1 MMYWIYDYPSLAIA
15 VAFCTVFVALTWGG
29 IFVTRATIHSW
40 IHRDARANEMIGFA
54 LSSFFVL
61 FGLLLGLIAVATY
74 QNYANVGDIVDKEAS
89 SIGALYRDFTG
100 YPRPIRGQL
109 QVRLREYARY
119 TIEGDCEDWSRAEVV
134 VVRQV
139 YRALKWQIRPAVAL
153 LQRYGA
159 LLTTF
164 GVGHRPRILTD
175 VSGPMFQ
182 AVIEIETDSLSDWET
197 KRRLLF
203 REPDFQA
210 WFAQLRSQVEAGV
223 HEFYRVE
230 A

>member
-1 MMYWIYDYPSLAIA
+1 MIEVRDVFQVKFGKIDQA
-15 VAFCTVFVALTWGG
+15 VA
-29 IFVTRATIHSW
+29 
-40 IHRDARANEMIGFA
+40 
-54 LSSFFVL
+54 L
-61 FGLLLGLIAVATY
+61 FGRLPKLSPGHAAASVHYHVLTDISGSMYTLVTELVVPQLGEWETIRDRSFSRPEFAEWFKEFQQV
-74 QNYANVGDIVDKEAS
+74 VD
-89 SIGALYRDFTG
+89 GGR
-100 YPRPIRGQL
+100 
-109 QVRLREYARY
+109 REFY

-164 GVGHRPRILTD
+164 GVGRQPRILTD

-182 AVIEIETDSLSDWET
+182 AVIEIETDSLSDWEM
-197 KRRLLF
+197 KRRSLF

-210 WFAQLRSQVEAGV
+210 WFAQLRSQVEAGA